1 MKSSGIYITSN
12 FVRITQA
19 KIEKNN
25 QQILKE
31 FQLDISSLKK
41 EEIPFRLKE
50 FLKENKI
57 DCDHLTLCIPRSQV
71 SVRYV
76 NLPSVDNKEIKRMIE
91 LELNNLLPYKP
102 EELIFDQVIIERR
115 SDGYSR
121 VMPVAAQREVIL
133 RELSLFKQ
141 AGMLPDDIDIS
152 TVSLF
157 NQFYEQKRDPAV
169 NYLLINLE
177 DNLLDIL
184 VVQKGK
190 LAFSRG
196 VKFRQ
201 GEGGQRFI
209 KEVKENINIQE
220 TKGIKIDK
228 LVLSGRGIDLK
239 SLAQDLK
246 QALSIKVELD
256 EAICVTRGPALRS
269 KYNALNI
276 NLLPK
281 EVESQKSIG
290 KRQKSVLYLI
300 TLLVL
305 NASLI
310 ANILFFKM
318 RQRQEYLYLL
328 QSEIKRIE
336 SEASLVQEKL
346 LKTQVLKSYF
356 NSGRLTLGLLSEL
369 YRIAPGGLY
378 LTSLEIRGQSPSGA
392 LVLTGQAKDTET
404 VLKFTSLIKDSALI
418 DQADVNYITKRQSL
432 SEEVVDFEIRAT
444 F

>member
-57 DCDHLTLCIPRSQV
+57 DCEHLTLCIPRSQV

-141 AGMLPDDIDIS
+141 AGMLPDEIDIS

-239 SLAQDLK
+239 ILAQDLK

-369 YRIAPGGLY
+369 YRIAPDGLY
-378 LTSLEIRGQSPSGA
+378 LTSLEIRGQSPSGV